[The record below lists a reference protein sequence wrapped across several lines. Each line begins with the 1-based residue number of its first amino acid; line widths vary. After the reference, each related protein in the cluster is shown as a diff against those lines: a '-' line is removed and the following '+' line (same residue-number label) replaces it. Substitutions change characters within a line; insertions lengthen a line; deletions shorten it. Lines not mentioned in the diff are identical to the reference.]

1 MVSKM
6 MQREASTNRDVN
18 IDTLMNLLGRYYQI
32 RDDYQDIIGT
42 VSSLSLLIYSS
53 LLTFSLKSVG
63 KSANYNDL
71 DQGTFTLPII
81 HALEFQ
87 DHRDITELRSI
98 FQSGKQTN
106 GLSPDLKRLVIKR
119 LEETGSLEYTKGML
133 DELHEELKQEIDAV
147 EKRMGSKNWILRL
160 MMLRLKV

>member
-6 MQREASTNRDVN
+6 MQCEASTNRDVN
-18 IDTLMNLLGRYYQI
+18 IDTLMNLLGRYYQT
-32 RDDYQDIIGT
+32 RDDYQDITGT
-42 VSSLSLLIYSS
+42 VRSLSLLIYCP

-87 DHRDITELRSI
+87 DDRGITELRSI

-106 GLSPDLKRLVIKR
+106 GLSSDLKRLVIKR

-133 DELHEELKQEIDAV
+133 DGLHEELKQEIDAV

-160 MMLRLKV
+160 MMLRLRV